1 METNPWIALSHIAWH
16 LNMPDEVAKSTT
28 RAKLILLLCLDI
40 FRTTS
45 EKAEDEIRQTY
56 PPGKQ
61 YLARHATK
69 EGRKDSNTFT
79 RRRDG
84 VCSWQIAKRFPLFLI
99 NNCIAKDQKSQN
111 KRNSAFLIIKFQFSI
126 PPR

>member
-1 METNPWIALSHIAWH
+1 MGPLNISEEMAKTETQN
-16 LNMPDEVAKSTT
+16 KS
-28 RAKLILLLCLDI
+28 ILLLSRNI
-40 FRTTS
+40 AQSMS
-45 EKAEDEIRQTY
+45 EKVGNAIRETY
-56 PPGKQ
+56 HADKQ
-61 YLARHATK
+61 YLAFHGAK